1 MSTMIEKLDELCK
14 ELRLQMMTPDDIQSK
29 LSGNMTPLETVTTF
43 LDYQYQH
50 KLNKATATRI
60 RNARFP
66 RTKTLKEYD
75 FKQQEGVTAEQMNR
89 LCDFIWLEQAFNVC
103 FLGAPGVGKT
113 HLATA
118 LGYEAA
124 NAGYIVS
131 FTTLEEL
138 IHLLKTVEISGTS
151 KMRLKQIRKSSLVI
165 IDEMGF
171 TTVSK
176 VEAHL
181 LFSFISACYESKSL
195 IITSN
200 KSFDD
205 WADFLG
211 DQVIAT
217 AILDRLIFKCEI
229 FNLTG
234 EGYRIRHRQTILKT
248 PKKNE
253 LKSGSI

>member
-1 MSTMIEKLDELCK
+1 MNTQLEKLDALCRA
-14 ELRLQMMTPDDIQSK
+14 LRMEAMQAEAMHSLFTGETTTLGTLIIF
-29 LSGNMTPLETVTTF
+29 LE
-43 LDYQYQH
+43 YQH
-50 KLNKATATRI
+50 KHKQNQATAARI

-66 RTKTLKEYD
+66 RVKTFKEYD
-75 FKQQEGVTAEQMNR
+75 FKQQDGITADQMNR
-89 LCDFIWLEQAFNVC
+89 LCDFVWLEQAFNVC

-118 LGYEAA
+118 LGYAAA
-124 NAGYIVS
+124 NAGYPVC

-138 IHLLKTVEISGTS
+138 VRILKTAEISKPS
-151 KMRLKQIRKSSLVI
+151 KTRLTQMRRASLVI

-171 TTVSK
+171 MPVSK
-176 VEAHL
+176 AEAHL
-181 LFSFISACYESKSL
+181 LFSFISACYETKSL
-195 IITSN
+195 AITSN
-200 KSFDD
+200 KSFDE

-234 EGYRIRHRQTILKT
+234 EGYRIRHRQTIL
-248 PKKNE
+248 
-253 LKSGSI
+253 